1 MSTSGFS
8 KTRLHRMHDNLE
20 RHVESR
26 VAPGVVTLVARGT
39 EIHVDVIGAKAEGG
53 SPMQRDTLFRISSM
67 TKPITAV
74 AAMILV
80 EECVLR
86 LDEPVDKFLPE
97 LANRKVLRAID
108 AALDDTAPATRAIT
122 LRDLLT
128 FRAGYGFAFGAPLH
142 ESVQK
147 AIDALDL
154 RLGPPKPRTLHAPDE
169 WMRRL
174 GTLPLLHQPGEQWR
188 YNTGSE
194 LLAVL
199 VARASG
205 KSFEAFLQERI
216 FEPLGM
222 KDTFFTVPED
232 KRDRLAT
239 SYWARSPDKPIELFD
254 GVEDSQWLTPPP
266 FPSGAAGLVSTAD
279 DFFAFA
285 RMMINGG
292 KDGNTSIL
300 SRASVE
306 TMTTDHLTPEQKAL
320 SPFGGM
326 WDDQGWGFGVSVVT
340 KRTDLYKVPGRYG
353 WDGGLGTTWANDP
366 KERMVGIMLS
376 QRAGFPS
383 QNPLYLDFWT
393 SAYQAIED

>member
-8 KTRLHRMHDNLE
+8 KARLHRMQDNLE
-20 RHVESR
+20 RHVESGF
-26 VAPGVVTLVARGT
+26 APGVVTLVARGT
-39 EIHVDVIGAKAEGG
+39 EIHVDVIGAQAFGG
-53 SPMQRDTLFRISSM
+53 APMQRDTLFRISSM
-67 TKPITAV
+67 TKPVTAV
-74 AAMILV
+74 ATMILV

-86 LDEPVDKFLPE
+86 LDEPVDTFLPE
-97 LANRKVLRAID
+97 LANRTVLRAPD
-108 AALDDTAPATRAIT
+108 APLHDTVPAKRAIT

-128 FRAGYGFAFGAPLH
+128 FRAGYGFYFGPSVH
-142 ESVQK
+142 ESVTK
-147 AIDALDL
+147 AIDALEL
-154 RLGPPKPRTLHAPDE
+154 KFGAPKPRTPHTPDE

-174 GTLPLLHQPGEQWR
+174 GTLPLVHQPGEQWR
-188 YNTGSE
+188 YGTGSE

-205 KSFEAFLQERI
+205 KSFEDFLRERI

-222 KDTFFTVPED
+222 KDTFFTVPAEE
-232 KRDRLAT
+232 RHRLAT
-239 SYWARSPDKPIELFD
+239 SYWALSADKPVAIYD
-254 GVEDSQWLTPPP
+254 SVEDSQWNTPPP
-266 FPSGAAGLVSTAD
+266 FPSGSAGLVSTAD

-285 RMMINGG
+285 RMLMNGG

-306 TMTTDHLTPEQKAL
+306 TMTTDQLTPEQKAL
-320 SPFGGM
+320 SPFAGL
-326 WDDQGWGFGVSVVT
+326 WDDHGWGFGVSIAT
-340 KRTDLYKVPGRYG
+340 KRTDLYKIPGRYG
-353 WDGGLGTTWANDP
+353 WDGGLGTAWANDP